1 MQNTLR
7 AAIAMV
13 SLLLSQTT
21 WAQEIRETSCAP
33 IDVTSFR
40 DRVQL
45 QCADEVRDGGETVRL
60 FVVPAADAEFAGR
73 FLNTANAALVG
84 GRVLVVQYQGRSL
97 LPGEPSPS
105 CGKACRLVVAISIR

>member
-7 AAIAMV
+7 AAIAMG
-13 SLLLSQTT
+13 LLLTHTT
-21 WAQEIRETSCAP
+21 WAQETRETMCAP
-33 IDVTSFR
+33 VDVTSFR

-73 FLNTANAALVG
+73 FFNTVSAALIG

-97 LPGEPSPS
+97 LSGERSSS